1 MEFSQEGYSIWFLA
15 LIALAAALYS
25 SVGQG
30 GGSGY
35 LAVMALYG
43 MSPAHMKPA
52 ALLMNVFV
60 TSVVWYRYYRRG
72 DFKWSLFW
80 PFAVASVPT
89 AFIGGAL
96 TLHAAAYRLIV
107 AVALLVAS
115 IRMLSRPPLEGR
127 LRRPSWPATIL
138 VGAVLG
144 LVSGTTGVGGGIFLS
159 PLLLLFRWCSLH
171 ETLALSAGFIW
182 VNSVAG
188 ISGYAFDNNAWPS
201 GMPWLVAAALIGT
214 AVGVKIL
221 ASRGTPQALQRILGV
236 VLMIAALRMLIDI
249 WPVMSV

>member
-1 MEFSQEGYSIWFLA
+1 MEYSQDGHVFWFLA

-43 MSPAHMKPA
+43 MTPAHMKPA
-52 ALLMNVFV
+52 ALIMNVFV
-60 TSVVWYRYYRRG
+60 TSIVWYRYYRHG
-72 DFKWSLFW
+72 EFKWKLFW
-80 PFAVASVPT
+80 PFVVSSIPM

-107 AVALLVAS
+107 ALALLVAS
-115 IRMLSRPPLEGR
+115 VRILWRPPRESR
-127 LRRPSWPATIL
+127 IRRPGWPVTIV

-144 LVSGTTGVGGGIFLS
+144 LVSGITGVGGGIFLS
-159 PLLLLFRWCSLH
+159 PLLLLFRWCSLQ

-188 ISGYAFDNNAWPS
+188 VSGYAFNNDVWPS
-201 GMPWLVAAALIGT
+201 GMVWLVLAALFGT

-221 ASRGTPQALQRILGV
+221 AGRGTPQALQRILGV
-236 VLMIAALRMLIDI
+236 VLMIAALRMLID
-249 WPVMSV
+249 V